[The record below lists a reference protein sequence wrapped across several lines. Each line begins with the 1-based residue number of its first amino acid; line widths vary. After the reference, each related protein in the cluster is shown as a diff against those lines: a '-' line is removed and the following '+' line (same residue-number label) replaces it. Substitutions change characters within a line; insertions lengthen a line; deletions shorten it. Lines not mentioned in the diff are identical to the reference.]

1 MGKGK
6 SKLSNDRPGVMRG
19 KGRPMNSFDKKT
31 EKRSVTVRQYKEKAD
46 KIKAVILNFA
56 ENRIVILFYDSVC

>member
-1 MGKGK
+1 
-6 SKLSNDRPGVMRG
+6 MRG

-56 ENRIVILFYDSVC
+56 ENRIVILFNDSVC